1 MTTERERLV
10 EARAWMVWCGPGDRD
25 GCDYRVFWSRDD
37 AEMHDEL
44 LRERDDDADLRTQGV
59 IDLVERQADAPTADD
74 HALSEA
80 FGRAGTA
87 DTFIP
92 LASPIAEDYANAER
106 IADEAR
112 AIFCGSPTLPPRQRI
127 VVEKIAAA
135 LAAARRAGATKGGA

>member
-1 MTTERERLV
+1 MTTDRERLIG
-10 EARAWMVWCGPGDRD
+10 ELRAFRPTCLTDMRNVAGLIHR
-25 GCDYRVFWSRDD
+25 
-37 AEMHDEL
+37 AAAMLE
-44 LRERDDDADLRTQGV
+44 
-59 IDLVERQADAPTADD
+59 ADAPTADD
-74 HALSEA
+74 QALSEA

-92 LASPIAEDYANAER
+92 LASPTAEDYANAER

-135 LAAARRAGATKGGA
+135 LAAARRSKEIQR